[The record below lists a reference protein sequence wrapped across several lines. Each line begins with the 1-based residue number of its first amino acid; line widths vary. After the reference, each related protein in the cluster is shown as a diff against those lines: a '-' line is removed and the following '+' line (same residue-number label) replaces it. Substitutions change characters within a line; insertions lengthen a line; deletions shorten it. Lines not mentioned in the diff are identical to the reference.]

1 MRKVSIAGSAS
12 LIALVLILSS
22 GGLAIAQ
29 TGMSE
34 GRAADPVKVTPPKPA
49 IETDEEV
56 EDADGEDAEGTGGEA
71 ATGAVEAAKTSPP
84 ATAKPAAPSS
94 PAVAQAA
101 VPNRNQ
107 FQSLPIPTYVP
118 APAIW
123 KFGDAD
129 TEIHLFG
136 TVHALPYQVR
146 WRNAKLNKIMAK
158 ADEAVFESRTGNALM
173 SEETRNTV
181 MRKVFHYNRTPFL
194 ERVEEKYRAALK
206 DELKLRR
213 IPLYMADGMPS
224 WHTAFGMIPRD
235 LFSPNSYGRLGVENV
250 LEPEFKRRGITITA
264 LEDGDEVFLKF
275 STLDEKA
282 QHAML
287 NRTIARIVAFNKL
300 RETKKPTAAEFWD
313 SQVKWATG
321 QAGDDNDAEYRT
333 VFGPEFYKAILVD
346 RNAVWADWLTKRLA
360 RPGKV
365 FVAVGYAHLVG
376 PDSVQN
382 MLAKRGIKTK
392 REQ

>member
-1 MRKVSIAGSAS
+1 MRKNSMFGTATGAAS
-12 LIALVLILSS
+12 LLALAVILST
-22 GGLAIAQ
+22 GGLAFAQ
-29 TGMSE
+29 AGMSE
-34 GRAADPVKVTPPKPA
+34 GRAAAPVKAAPPKPA
-49 IETDEEV
+49 IEADEALDGEKIADEEGI
-56 EDADGEDAEGTGGEA
+56 EGEA
-71 ATGAVEAAKTSPP
+71 ATGAVEAAKAPP
-84 ATAKPAAPSS
+84 SAPAKSAPTTKAAT
-94 PAVAQAA
+94 
-101 VPNRNQ
+101 PNRNQ
-107 FQSLPIPTYVP
+107 FQSLPIPAYVP

-123 KFGDAD
+123 KFSDAD

-146 WRNAKLNKIMAK
+146 WRNAKLNKIMFK

-173 SEETRNTV
+173 SEDTRNTV

-235 LFSPNSYGRLGVENV
+235 LFSPNSYGQLGVENV
-250 LEPEFKRRGITITA
+250 LEPEFKRRGVTITA

-282 QHAML
+282 QAGML

-321 QAGDDNDAEYRT
+321 QAGDDADSEYRT

-346 RNAVWADWLTKRLA
+346 RNAAWTDWLVKRLA

>member
-1 MRKVSIAGSAS
+1 MRVKTVFGSIAGGVS
-12 LIALVLILSS
+12 LLALIMILPVSDY
-22 GGLAIAQ
+22 AFAQ
-29 TGMSE
+29 SGMSE
-34 GRAADPVKVTPPKPA
+34 GRAADPVKPPPPKPA
-49 IETDEEV
+49 LEPEE
-56 EDADGEDAEGTGGEA
+56 EESAEADGDDADAAPDEPTKSP
-71 ATGAVEAAKTSPP
+71 ATGAATTSP
-84 ATAKPAAPSS
+84 AKAAIAKNS
-94 PAVAQAA
+94 QL
-101 VPNRNQ
+101 Q
-107 FQSLPIPTYVP
+107 TLPIPSYVP

-123 KFGDAD
+123 KLGDAD

-146 WRNAKLNKIMAK
+146 WRNAKLNKIMLK

-194 ERVEEKYRAALK
+194 ERVEEQYRAALR

-235 LFSPNSYGRLGVENV
+235 LFSPNTYGRLGVENV
-250 LEPEFKRRGITITA
+250 LEPEFKRRGVTITA

-275 STLDEKA
+275 STIDEKA

-287 NRTIARIVAFNKL
+287 NRTIARIVTFNKL

-313 SQVKWATG
+313 NQVKWATG
-321 QAGDDNDAEYRT
+321 QAGDDGDAEYRA

-346 RNAVWADWLTKRLA
+346 RNAAWTDWLVKRLA

-376 PDSVQN
+376 PDSVQV